1 MAPTFTRRIRLSAAV
16 GAFALVAG
24 LATTVASTQAAQAAP
39 AQGTATYLVQLT
51 DAPAAGYTGGVPGYA
66 GTKPAAGTKIK
77 TSAPAVARYR
87 GYLAQRQ
94 DGVLRAAASARAIH
108 RYSVTFNGFAASM
121 TAADAAKL
129 ARTAGVK
136 AVIKDEKRKLDTT
149 RTPEFLGLTKRGG
162 IWDQLGG
169 PSRNAGAGVVVADLD
184 SGLWPENPSVAPLRN
199 PKPVR
204 QFSGVCQTGE
214 QWDASDCTTK
224 VIGARYYTAGVT
236 ASIGDIKAAFP
247 YEFISARDADGHG
260 THTATTAA
268 GNYNVPVTVAG
279 QPFGNASGM
288 APNARIAVY
297 KICWGREEPE
307 AGCYTSDSVQAIED
321 ATTDG
326 VDVINF
332 SISGSRTSSV
342 DAVEAAFFGAAD
354 AGVFVSTSA
363 GNDGPGA
370 STVAHNTPWE
380 MSVAAGTLDRA
391 NNKTVTLGDGQSF
404 TGVGLGAAVP
414 SSPIALSST
423 VGLAGQDPDDVRLC
437 FLNSLDP
444 AKVAG
449 KIIVCDRGVNDRVE
463 KSAEVA
469 RAGGVGMVLAN
480 TSPNSLNADIHS
492 VPTVHVNEIA
502 GAAIKAYVS
511 GTADPTASLAAG
523 VQEFGVK
530 APLVTA
536 FSSRG
541 PALAGGGDLLK
552 PDIMA
557 PGVDVIAGFS
567 PANNGRDYDFVSGT
581 SMSSPHIAG
590 LGALLIQ
597 KHPTW
602 SPMMV
607 KSALLT
613 TASVTDNKGQPIST
627 DAGAVA
633 NAFDYG
639 SGQVNI
645 NAAADPGLVYDSNST
660 DWLRWLCGTG
670 QLAATGATCSAVGSI
685 DPSDLNQPNIAI
697 GALAGKQTV
706 TRTVTAVDSKGSS
719 SYTPRIVAPAGV
731 SVSVS
736 PKVLKVKPGRTA
748 TYTVTFTRTT
758 APFDQYAFGSLTWSN
773 GKFSV
778 RSQLAVK
785 PVPAAAPG
793 QVTGTGASGSTA
805 ISVTPGFTGTLTT
818 AVDGLVAADAR
829 APSVTATGPGF
840 DPDNPA
846 TSARTAKET
855 FTVPAGSTLAQF
867 STFAADFA
875 AGTDVDLFLYQAGT
889 TDLVD
894 QSAGGSA
901 EETIRLTDDAAG
913 SYDLYVVLFGV
924 GAGQGSTLTVPTFG
938 WALDGTAKGNL
949 TVTPAS
955 QPVTAGTAAS
965 VTAAWSGLQTGS
977 RYLGRIGYGD
987 GTNAAGGT
995 LVRVDA

>member
-1 MAPTFTRRIRLSAAV
+1 LASTISRRTRISAVV

-24 LATTVASTQAAQAAP
+24 LATTIATTQAAQAAP

-66 GTKPAAGTKIK
+66 GTKPAAGAEINPA
-77 TSAPAVARYR
+77 APAVARYR

-94 DGVLRAAASARAIH
+94 NGVLRKAASARTVH

-121 TAADAAKL
+121 TAGDAAAL
-129 ARTAGVK
+129 ARTPGVK

-169 PSRNAGAGVVVADLD
+169 PQRNAGAGVVVADLD

-199 PKPVR
+199 PKPVP
-204 QFSGVCQTGE
+204 QFSGTCQTGE

-247 YEFISARDADGHG
+247 YEFLSARDADGHG

-279 QPFGNASGM
+279 QAFGNASGM
-288 APNARIAVY
+288 APNARLAIY
-297 KICWGREEPE
+297 KICWGREEAE

-332 SISGSRTSSV
+332 SISGSTTSSV
-342 DAVEAAFFGAAD
+342 DAVEAAFFGAAE

-370 STVAHNTPWE
+370 STVAHNAPWE

-391 NNKTVTLGDGQSF
+391 NTKSVTLGNGQTF

-414 SSPIALSST
+414 SSPIALSTT
-423 VGLAGQDPDDVRLC
+423 VGLAGQDPDEVRLC
-437 FLNSLDP
+437 FLNTLDP

-463 KSAEVA
+463 KSTEVA

-480 TSPNSLNADIHS
+480 TSPNSLNADIHA
-492 VPTVHVNEIA
+492 VPTVHVNEID

-511 GTADPTASLAAG
+511 GTANPTASLSAG
-523 VQEFGVK
+523 VQQFGVK
-530 APLVTA
+530 APQVAA

-541 PALAGGGDLLK
+541 PALAGSGDLLK

-557 PGVDVIAGFS
+557 PGVDIIAGYS
-567 PANNGRDYDFVSGT
+567 PAHNGRNYDFVSGT

-597 KHPTW
+597 KHPRWT
-602 SPMMV
+602 PMMV

-613 TASVTDNKGQPIST
+613 SASVTDNKGAPIST
-627 DAGAVA
+627 DAGDVA

-645 NAAADPGLVYDSNST
+645 NAAANPGLVYDSTST
-660 DWLRWLCGTG
+660 DWVRWLCGTG
-670 QLAATGATCSAVGSI
+670 QLAATGATCSAVGRI

-697 GALAGKQTV
+697 GALAGRQTV
-706 TRTVTAVDSKGSS
+706 TRTVTNVSVLPGLYVPK
-719 SYTPRIVAPAGV
+719 IVAPAGV

-736 PKVLKVKPGRTA
+736 PKLLLVKPGGKA
-748 TYTVTFTRTT
+748 TYRVTFTRTS
-758 APFDQYAFGSLTWSN
+758 AAFDEYAFGSLTWIN
-773 GKFSV
+773 GLFKV
-778 RSQLAVK
+778 RSQLVVQ
-785 PVPAAAPG
+785 PVAAAAPE
-793 QVTGTGASGSTA
+793 QVTGTGVSGSTA
-805 ISVTPGFTGTLTT
+805 LSVTPGFTGTLTT
-818 AVDGLVAADAR
+818 AVDGLVAADR
-829 APSVTATGPGF
+829 RTPTLQPTGPGF
-840 DPDNPA
+840 DPDHPA

-855 FTVPAGSTLAQF
+855 VTVPAGTTLAQH
-867 STFAADFA
+867 STFDADFP
-875 AGTDVDLFLYQAGT
+875 AGTDVDLFLYEAGT
-889 TDLVD
+889 SNLVA

-901 EETIRLTDDAAG
+901 EETIRLENPTAG
-913 SYDLYVVLFGV
+913 TYDLYVVLFGAAPGTTTQV
-924 GAGQGSTLTVPTFG
+924 VPTYL
-938 WALDGTAKGNL
+938 WALDGSAKGNL
-949 TVTPAS
+949 TVTPATA
-955 QPVTAGTAAS
+955 PATAGTP
-965 VTAAWSGLQTGS
+965 VTLTAAWSGLTAGT
-977 RYLGRIGYGD
+977 RYLGRIAFGD
-987 GTNAAGGT
+987 GTQTAGGT
-995 LVRVDA
+995 LIRVDA